1 LLAVN
6 PAAATAAT
14 PRTMSFINW
23 NWPEFLLHKSV
34 AFMPTDGETAS
45 MAINHVPIAAHLD
58 SNILQSPTLLLGAS
72 RSQMTEMMDRNRI
85 SRLPFDVVLCHSDI
99 LSTAESN
106 ELFLRRM
113 NGGRDFDVIFTTA
126 PITIPLSTKKK
137 AFVWPVATYGL
148 ESLTYKNELQ
158 RKIETFEMAS
168 YRKIL
173 RISWIQK
180 K

>member
-1 LLAVN
+1 
-6 PAAATAAT
+6 
-14 PRTMSFINW
+14 
-23 NWPEFLLHKSV
+23 
-34 AFMPTDGETAS
+34 
-45 MAINHVPIAAHLD
+45 
-58 SNILQSPTLLLGAS
+58 
-72 RSQMTEMMDRNRI
+72 MTEMMDRNRI